1 LSKKFENISVA
12 GVLFMSSL
20 EYYRQLRAEGMDF
33 NSKLFRQL
41 NRADLNN
48 VGRLL
53 GVLRKGV
60 LMLDEEGAGGT
71 NIDHFADFAIF
82 DYYNAEGLN
91 VVQRYWQQHKGQLSE
106 AEDRL
111 IHAYLNVRSSL
122 FSVVEID
129 PQKSIIKLQDLFD
142 DNYQVEITD
151 ISMSQSPLLN
161 DCLIF
166 TRILTVEPFNITSG
180 ISFVFRKDKEGILLK
195 KYKSMIKQTIAYTP
209 QAKNFIVFLK
219 LSHKLGVRTKYA
231 LT

>member
-1 LSKKFENISVA
+1 MN
-12 GVLFMSSL
+12 SL
-20 EYYRQLRAEGMDF
+20 EYYRQLRSEGMDL

-48 VGRLL
+48 AGRLL

-60 LMLDEEGAGGT
+60 LMLDDEEGTGGT
-71 NIDHFADFAIF
+71 NMEHFADFAIF

-91 VVQRYWQQHKGQLSE
+91 VVQRYWQKHKGQLSE

-111 IHAYLNVRSSL
+111 IQAYLNARSSL
-122 FSVVEID
+122 FSVVEVD

-151 ISMSQSPLLN
+151 ISMSQSPLVN

-166 TRILTVEPFNITSG
+166 TRVLTVEPFNITSG
-180 ISFVFRKDKEGILLK
+180 ISFVFRKDKEEILLK
-195 KYKSMIKQTIAYTP
+195 KYKPMIKQTIAYTP

-219 LSHKLGVRTKYA
+219 LSHKLGVQTKYA

>member
-1 LSKKFENISVA
+1 MAATK
-12 GVLFMSSL
+12 VLFMSSL
-20 EYYRQLRAEGMDF
+20 EYYRQWRAEGMDF

-41 NRADLNN
+41 NRTDLNN

-60 LMLDEEGAGGT
+60 LMFDEKGARGT

-91 VVQRYWQQHKGQLSE
+91 VVQCYWRQHKEQLSK

-111 IHAYLNVRSSL
+111 IQAYLNARSSL

-129 PQKSIIKLQDLFD
+129 PQKSIIKLQDLFN

-151 ISMSQSPLLN
+151 ISMSKSPLLN

-166 TRILTVEPFNITSG
+166 TRVLMVEPFNMTSG
-180 ISFVFRKDKEGILLK
+180 VSFVFRKDKEEILRK
-195 KYKSMIKQTIAYTP
+195 RYKSMIKQTIAYTL

-219 LSHKLGVRTKYA
+219 LSHKFGVQINYV
-231 LT
+231 